1 MLDGL
6 GGIDEIGDGGLPL
19 KADINVTS
27 LVDVAF
33 VMLIIFMITAP
44 IMQGGV
50 DIDLPKAEARP
61 LAANEGMVITV
72 DRAGQIYLD
81 DTPVSYDEFRVT
93 FVALVQRTNTSSV
106 FLRADRTVPFGTV
119 VRVMAVLRN
128 AGVKTSVIAEEEDV
142 VR

>member
-6 GGIDEIGDGGLPL
+6 DDDLGGGGLPF
-19 KADINVTS
+19 KTDINVTS

-50 DIDLPKAEARP
+50 DVDLPQAAARP

-72 DRAGQIYLD
+72 DRRGRIYLD
-81 DTPVSYDEFRVT
+81 DNQISYDDFRVT
-93 FVALVQRTNTSSV
+93 FKALVQRTNTSTV
-106 FLRADRTVPFGTV
+106 FLRADRTVPFGRV
-119 VRVMAVLRN
+119 VKVMAVLRN
-128 AGVKTSVIAEEEDV
+128 AGVRTSVVAEEEDV

>member
-1 MLDGL
+1 MIDGL
-6 GGIDEIGDGGLPL
+6 GDTDDLGAGGLPL

-33 VMLIIFMITAP
+33 VLLIIFMITAP

-50 DIDLPKAEARP
+50 DVDLPKADARP
-61 LAANEGMVITV
+61 VTSSEGLVITV
-72 DRAGQIYLD
+72 DRQGRIYLD
-81 DTPVSYDEFRVT
+81 DTEVSYEDFRVT
-93 FVALVQRTNTSSV
+93 FPALVQRTNASSV
-106 FLRADRTVPFGTV
+106 FLRADRTVAFGQV

-142 VR
+142 P

>member
-6 GGIDEIGDGGLPL
+6 GGIDEIGNGGLPL

-61 LAANEGMVITV
+61 LAANQGLVITV
-72 DRAGQIYLD
+72 DRAGTIYLD
-81 DTPVSYDEFRVT
+81 DSEVSYEEFRVT
-93 FVALVQRTNTSSV
+93 FAALVQRTNPSSV
-106 FLRADRTVPFGTV
+106 FLRADRAVPFGNV

>member
-6 GGIDEIGDGGLPL
+6 GEIDDIGNGGLPL
-19 KADINVTS
+19 RADINVTS

-61 LAANEGMVITV
+61 LAANEGMVVTI
-72 DRAGQIYLD
+72 DRAGKIYLD
-81 DTPVSYDEFRVT
+81 DTEVSYQDFRVT
-93 FVALVQRTNTSSV
+93 FPALVQRTQPSSV
-106 FLRADRTVPFGTV
+106 FLRADRAVPFGTV

-128 AGVKTSVIAEEEDV
+128 AGVKTSVVAEEEDV
-142 VR
+142 IR

>member
-6 GGIDEIGDGGLPL
+6 GDSSDQGQGGLPL

-50 DIDLPKAEARP
+50 DVDLPRAEARP
-61 LAANEGMVITV
+61 LAANEGLVVTI
-72 DRAGQIYLD
+72 DRQGQIFLD
-81 DTPVSYDEFRVT
+81 DTEVTYEEFRVT
-93 FVALVQRTNTSSV
+93 FAALVERTSTSSV
-106 FLRADRTVPFGTV
+106 FLRADRVVPFGQV

-128 AGVKTSVIAEEEDV
+128 AGVKTSVVAEEEDLP
-142 VR
+142 

>member
-1 MLDGL
+1 MLDGM

-19 KADINVTS
+19 RADINVTS

-72 DRAGQIYLD
+72 DRAGKIYLD
-81 DTPVSYDEFRVT
+81 DAEVSYEEFRVT
-93 FVALVQRTNTSSV
+93 FAALAQRTKPSSV
-106 FLRADRTVPFGTV
+106 FLRADRTVPFGSV

-128 AGVKTSVIAEEEDV
+128 AGVKTSVIAEEEDLV
-142 VR
+142 Q

>member
-1 MLDGL
+1 MIDGL
-6 GGIDEIGDGGLPL
+6 GDTDDVGAGGLPF

-33 VMLIIFMITAP
+33 VLLIIFMITAP

-50 DIDLPKAEARP
+50 DVDLPKADARP
-61 LAANEGMVITV
+61 VAANEGLVITI
-72 DRAGQIYLD
+72 DRQGRIYLD
-81 DTPVSYDEFRVT
+81 DTEVSYDDFRVT
-93 FVALVQRTNTSSV
+93 FPALVQRTNTSSV
-106 FLRADRTVPFGTV
+106 FLRADRTVPFGRV

-142 VR
+142 P

>member
-6 GGIDEIGDGGLPL
+6 GDIDDLGHGGLPL

-50 DIDLPKAEARP
+50 DVDLPKADARP
-61 LAANEGMVITV
+61 LAANEGMIVTI
-72 DRAGQIYLD
+72 DRQGQIFLD
-81 DTPVSYDEFRVT
+81 ETEVSYQEFRVT
-93 FVALVQRTNTSSV
+93 FAALVQRTNTSAV
-106 FLRADRTVPFGTV
+106 FLRADRVVPFGQV

-142 VR
+142 P